1 MVCLSGVRAGLA
13 SLFLVS
19 GLLPA
24 AVGPAW
30 AFDLFGL
37 FGERAPSPSADAL
50 PYVVTIEAGGDGE
63 LRTRLQDASGLYRL
77 RADAP
82 PDGETLVRRAQSDL
96 SPLIDALWSEGY
108 YDGKVEVIV
117 AGIPVRPPA
126 AGGAGFATLVA
137 PARAADALRNRAA
150 VPIVIRVAPGP
161 QFRVR
166 ELDVA
171 TNGPRGETVAPP
183 PPRVVGITSGDP
195 ARAAELRAAN
205 VRMVDHYRAQS
216 RPLARARDIDAT
228 VDHRVAAMDVR
239 YLLEPGPV
247 AAIGR
252 IELSGT
258 QAVDPAVVRSFI
270 YAQSG
275 DAYSPAAVAAIRK
288 SVARIPALGSV
299 RIREGTEL
307 DADGTLPLFVDVT
320 ERPLRLFG
328 VSARYSTTD
337 GPALRTYWEHRNLF
351 GGAEQLRFEAETF
364 LLPRNDGTRLKR
376 FADLEA
382 GDFGGRFRTT
392 FVKPALGGSRNDFL
406 AGLLIERDR
415 TGGDRFGGYT
425 SRMLDLTASIRHRF
439 TDTFSVQGGLEFE
452 RGRTSDVLGNVDY
465 RLVGVPLALNY
476 DSTDNP
482 LEPTRGIKAIASV
495 TPYPEF
501 LGSSVGFTETRA
513 TVSAYRSFDEDN
525 RFVLAGRLGFG
536 SVYGA
541 DLTQVPANHRF
552 FAGGGGSVR
561 GYRSRS
567 LGPVGPGGI
576 VVGGRSL
583 LEASIEARFRVSQT
597 IGIVPFLD
605 AGGAFRSAFPD
616 FKERVRA
623 AAGLGLRYYTA
634 IGPIRLDVATPLNRR
649 RGDQPVAVY
658 ISVGQ
663 AF

>member
-1 MVCLSGVRAGLA
+1 MVFRRGSRIGLTGLVVVLGLA
-13 SLFLVS
+13 
-19 GLLPA
+19 PA
-24 AVGPAW
+24 ALAPAR

-37 FGERAPSPSADAL
+37 FGERAPAPTAEAL
-50 PYVVTIEAGGDGE
+50 PYELTIETEDGD
-63 LRTRLQDASGLYRL
+63 LRTRLRDASGLYRL

-82 PDGETLVRRAQSDL
+82 PDGETLVRRAQADL
-96 SPLIDALWSEGY
+96 SPLVDALWSEGY
-108 YDGKVEVIV
+108 YDGKVEITV
-117 AGIPVRPPA
+117 AGVPVRPPA
-126 AGGAGFATLVA
+126 GDGSDFDALAA
-137 PARAADALRNRAA
+137 PARAAQALRNRAA
-150 VPIVIRVAPGP
+150 VPVVIRVAPGAR
-161 QFRVR
+161 FRLRGV
-166 ELDVA
+166 DVGIDA
-171 TNGPRGETVAPP
+171 PRGETIAPP
-183 PPRVVGITSGDP
+183 PARVVGLDPGDP

-205 VRMVDHYRAQS
+205 VRMIDYYRARS
-216 RPLARARDIDAT
+216 RPLAKARDIAAT
-228 VDHRVAAMDVR
+228 VDHRVDAMDVR
-239 YLLEPGPV
+239 YLLAPGPI
-247 AAIGR
+247 AAMGR

-270 YAQSG
+270 YAQPG

-307 DADGTLPLFVDVT
+307 DPDGTLPLFVDVT
-320 ERPLRLFG
+320 ERPPRLFG

-364 LLPRNDGTRLKR
+364 LLPRNDGTRIKS
-376 FADLEA
+376 FADFEP

-392 FVKPALGGSRNDFL
+392 FVKPALGGTRNDFL

-415 TGGDRFGGYT
+415 TGGDRFGGFT
-425 SRMLDLTASIRHRF
+425 SRMIDLTGSIRHRF

-452 RGRTSDVLGNVDY
+452 RGQTSDVLGKVDY
-465 RLVGVPLALNY
+465 RLFGVPLALNY

-482 LEPTRGIKAIASV
+482 LEPTRGFKAIASL

-501 LGSSVGFTETRA
+501 LGSSVGFTEGRA
-513 TVSAYRSFDEDN
+513 TVSAYRAFDEES

-536 SVYGA
+536 TAFGA
-541 DLTQVPANHRF
+541 DLAAIPANHRF

-583 LEASIEARFRVSQT
+583 LEASLEARFRVTQT

-605 AGGAFRSAFPD
+605 AGGAFESAFPD
-616 FKERVRA
+616 FKERVRT
-623 AAGLGLRYYTA
+623 AAGIGLRYYTA

-649 RGDQPVAVY
+649 AGDKPVAVY